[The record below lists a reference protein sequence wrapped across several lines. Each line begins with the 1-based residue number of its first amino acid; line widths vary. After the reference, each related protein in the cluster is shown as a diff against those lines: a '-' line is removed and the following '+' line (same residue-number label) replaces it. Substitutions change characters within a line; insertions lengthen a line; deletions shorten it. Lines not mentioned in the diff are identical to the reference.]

1 MKKTVALVCAVVFAA
16 LTFTACGGGTETT
29 TTAPAVETTSAQGA
43 EYAADYIAEI
53 EVEGYATITAE
64 LYGGIAPIAV
74 ANFVELARDGFYDG
88 LTFHRIIK
96 GFMIQGGDPQL
107 ARGGGSSKSIQGE
120 FALNGIE
127 NPLEHTRGTLSM
139 ARQGHDYDSATSQFF
154 IVHQNSPHLNGQYA
168 AFGRVTAG
176 MDIVDRICEDTP
188 VVDNNGTVL
197 AQNQPVITAVR
208 IIEV

>member
-1 MKKTVALVCAVVFAA
+1 MKKIVALVCAVMFAA

-53 EVEGYATITAE
+53 EVEGYGTITAE

-88 LTFHRIIK
+88 LTFHRIMK
-96 GFMIQGGDPQL
+96 NFMIQGGDPQGTGL
-107 ARGGGSSKSIQGE
+107 GGSGKSIQGE

-139 ARQGHDYDSATSQFF
+139 ARQGHDYNSATSQFF
-154 IVHQNSPHLNGQYA
+154 IVHKNSPHLNGQYA